1 MDLLTYKRTEGLTLT
16 QLSARLGFGVSTVHG
31 WLTGRRSPELLAL
44 PQIVQRTGGMVT
56 LADLRPE
63 LAPAA

>member
-1 MDLLTYKRTEGLTLT
+1 MDLLTYKRIEGLTLT
-16 QLSARLGFGVSTVHG
+16 QLSARLGYGTSTVHG

-44 PQIVQRTGGMVT
+44 PQIVQRTGGAVT
-56 LADLRPE
+56 LGDLRPE